1 MPKDRSSAAFI
12 CSECGNESQKWAGFC
27 HVCDARNT
35 LVEIPKHLNS
45 SARTKNFGLQDSP
58 ELLGDQS
65 PDTFQQ
71 RQPMNFAGLNQVLGG
86 GLVPGS
92 TILVAGEPGIGKS
105 TLLLQIS
112 QGLRATVLYVSG
124 EESKQQVELRYERLG
139 IQQASVYFLAETGLE
154 LILQN
159 LEHFKP
165 NLLIVDSIQ
174 TIESEVVS
182 SSAGTVNQIREC
194 ASLLSHWAKKNN
206 VVLLMTGHVT
216 KDGNIAGPKVL
227 EHMVDVVLYIEGDP
241 LGGMRFIRCTK
252 NRFGSTEEVAVL
264 EMGQA
269 GLKEVTDPSRL
280 TLENLSDS
288 FPGSALTI
296 VLHGSRPLLT
306 EIQTL
311 VTSTSAAP
319 PRRTVNGIDFNR
331 LILITA
337 VLGKKGKLPLSNQ
350 DIVAS
355 VVGGIK
361 ISEPAA
367 DLALSMAIAS
377 SYYDI
382 AVDYTCLFLGE
393 IGLTGELRSVP
404 QIDRRISEGV
414 KLGFK
419 KVIIPAK
426 QKSATVTVEG
436 IDILY
441 AATIRDALELTLN
454 ARTSV

>member
-1 MPKDRSSAAFI
+1 MPKDRSRAAFM

-35 LVEIPKHLNS
+35 LVEIPKHLSNS
-45 SARTKNFGLQDSP
+45 PRLKNYGLPDSP
-58 ELLGDQS
+58 ELLGS
-65 PDTFQQ
+65 VSSNVTE
-71 RQPMNFAGLNQVLGG
+71 RRKLMNFSEVNKVLGG

-105 TLLLQIS
+105 TLLLQLS
-112 QGLRATVLYVSG
+112 EGLRSSVLYVSG
-124 EESKQQVELRYERLG
+124 EESKQQVELRYQRLG
-139 IQQASVYFLAETGLE
+139 IGQASIYFLSETSLE
-154 LILQN
+154 LILQHM
-159 LEHFKP
+159 EQFKP
-165 NLLIVDSIQ
+165 DLVIVDSIQ
-174 TIESEVVS
+174 TIESELVT

-194 ASLLSHWAKKNN
+194 ANLLSHWSKKND

-264 EMGQA
+264 EMGTA
-269 GLKEVTDPSRL
+269 GLKEVLDPSRM

-311 VTSTSAAP
+311 VTSTVASP
-319 PRRTVNGIDFNR
+319 PRRTVNGVEFNR
-331 LILITA
+331 LILIAA

-377 SYYDI
+377 SYYD
-382 AVDYTCLFLGE
+382 VPLDYTCLFLGE

-404 QIDRRISEGV
+404 QIDRRITEGI

-419 KVIIPAK
+419 KVIVPAK
-426 QKSATVTVEG
+426 QKNTIAVAEG
-436 IDILY
+436 METLY
-441 AATIRDALELTLN
+441 AATIRDALELSLK
-454 ARTSV
+454 ARLSV

>member
-1 MPKDRSSAAFI
+1 MPKDRSRAAFM

-35 LVEIPKHLNS
+35 LVEIPKHLSNS
-45 SARTKNFGLQDSP
+45 PRLKNYGLPDSP
-58 ELLGDQS
+58 ELLGS
-65 PDTFQQ
+65 GSSNVTE
-71 RQPMNFAGLNQVLGG
+71 RRKLMNFSEVNEVLGG

-105 TLLLQIS
+105 TLLLQLS
-112 QGLRATVLYVSG
+112 EGLRSSVLYVSG
-124 EESKQQVELRYERLG
+124 EESKQQVELRYQRLG
-139 IQQASVYFLAETGLE
+139 IEQASIYFLAETSLE
-154 LILQN
+154 LILQHM
-159 LEHFKP
+159 EQFKP
-165 NLLIVDSIQ
+165 DLVIVDSIQ
-174 TIESEVVS
+174 TIESELVT

-194 ASLLSHWAKKNN
+194 ANLLSHWSKKND

-264 EMGQA
+264 EMGTA
-269 GLKEVTDPSRL
+269 GLKEELDPSRM

-296 VLHGSRPLLT
+296 VLHGSPPLLT

-311 VTSTSAAP
+311 VTSTVASP
-319 PRRTVNGIDFNR
+319 PRRTVNGVEFNR
-331 LILITA
+331 LILIAA

-355 VVGGIK
+355 VVGGIR

-377 SYYDI
+377 SYYD
-382 AVDYTCLFLGE
+382 VPLDYTCLFLGE

-404 QIDRRISEGV
+404 QIDRRITEGI

-419 KVIIPAK
+419 KIIVPAK
-426 QKSATVTVEG
+426 QKNTIAVAEG
-436 IDILY
+436 IEILY
-441 AATIRDALELTLN
+441 AATIRDALELSLK
-454 ARTSV
+454 ARLSM